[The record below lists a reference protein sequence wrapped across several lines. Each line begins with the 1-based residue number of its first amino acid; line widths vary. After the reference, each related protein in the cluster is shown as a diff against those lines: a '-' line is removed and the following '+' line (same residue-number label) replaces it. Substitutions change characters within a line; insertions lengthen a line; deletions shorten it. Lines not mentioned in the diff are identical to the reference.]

1 MSLHAKRQ
9 RTDSDRGHTQR
20 PTRSVLAGLA
30 GVAAVALVATAPA
43 AAAEAPPAR
52 SSSVVVH
59 QGKLAGD
66 GAIKHS
72 SATVQAE
79 VRATPAGERKADE
92 QPNELTR
99 PGKVEPRLMR
109 QAQDAG
115 SGDKR
120 VRVLITFD
128 EDQQVPRLPDPVVGE
143 SRNSS
148 ANVAAKSRADAQVA
162 SLKSRRA
169 DGYRA
174 IRTDLARQGGE
185 VVDEFWLI
193 KGVTAEIP
201 LKALDALAKRA
212 DVRHIELEDTG
223 IAPPADAD
231 PANDEE
237 DARAL
242 MRTDPY
248 FALNQ
253 TAGWI
258 GLLDTGVRATHTLF
272 NAPSNLAFREDMT
285 NTTSPNP
292 DDDCWNHG
300 TSSAAILSANSNLGF
315 AFRGVTGIAV
325 DSFKVYPTGCG
336 GLSGTAAVNG
346 FQRAVNVLDRVI
358 VAEMQ
363 AGGNETSA
371 ISVAADAAFDAGAVV
386 IAANGNNGSAAST
399 VNVPAVAQKVLGIGA
414 VDVKTLTTP
423 SYQSRGPAGDGRT
436 KPDIQAP
443 TNVETASSASSTA
456 TQVFTGTSAATPHA
470 AGAAAL
476 IRNFLRGG
484 TGDIEPGAVYAHMIM
499 SGTIAY
505 PFNSTTGAGRVKL
518 PVGGS
523 FWRGSSSIANGQTI
537 DIPIGL
543 PATND
548 VLNAAIWWPE
558 APANHNDVDL
568 SLVDPS
574 GAVRASSPSASGVF
588 ERVSVNGPITGGTW
602 KLRIRGYSVPSG
614 PQPVYWSITHTSP

>member
-1 MSLHAKRQ
+1 MSISVKR
-9 RTDSDRGHTQR
+9 H
-20 PTRSVLAGLA
+20 LAGLA
-30 GVAAVALVATAPA
+30 GLAAVAAVAATPA
-43 AAAEAPPAR
+43 AAAE
-52 SSSVVVH
+52 SVVVH
-59 QGKLAGD
+59 QGKLAAD
-66 GAIKHS
+66 GAMKHS

-79 VRATPAGERKADE
+79 VRDTPAAERKADE
-92 QPNELTR
+92 QPNALTR
-99 PGKVEPRLMR
+99 PGKVEPRLVR
-109 QAQDAG
+109 QAEEAG
-115 SGDKR
+115 ATDKR
-120 VRVLITFD
+120 VRVLITFE
-128 EDQQVPRLPDPVVGE
+128 EDQQVPRMPEPLIGE
-143 SRNSS
+143 PRNSS

-162 SLKSRRA
+162 SLRSRRA
-169 DGYRA
+169 DGYRR
-174 IRTDLARQGGE
+174 IRADLARHGAN
-185 VVDEFWLI
+185 VVEEFWLI
-193 KGVTAEIP
+193 KGVTAELP
-201 LKALDALAKRA
+201 LKALDALANRA

-231 PANDEE
+231 TANDVD
-237 DARAL
+237 DARAV

-248 FALNQ
+248 FGLNQ

-272 NAPSNLAFREDMT
+272 NTPSNLAFREDLT
-285 NTTSPNP
+285 NPTSPNP

-300 TSSAAILSANSNLGF
+300 TSSAAIISGNSNLGF
-315 AFRGVTGIAV
+315 AFRGVSGIAV
-325 DSFKVYPTGCG
+325 DSFKVYPSGCG
-336 GLSGTAAVNG
+336 GLNGTAAVNG

-414 VDVKTLTTP
+414 IDVKSLTTP
-423 SYQSRGPAGDGRT
+423 AYQSRGPAGDGRF

-443 TNVETASSASSTA
+443 TNVETASSATSTA

-484 TGDIEPGAVYAHMIM
+484 TGDVEPGAVYAHMIM

-505 PFNSTTGAGRVKL
+505 PFTNTSGAGRVKL

-523 FWRGSSSIANGQTI
+523 FWRGSSSVGNAQTI

-558 APANHNDVDL
+558 APASHNDIDL

-574 GAVRASSPSASGVF
+574 GVVRASSPSSAGVY
-588 ERVSVNGPITGGTW
+588 ERVSVNGPIAGGTW
-602 KLRIRGYSVPSG
+602 KLRLRGYNVPSG
-614 PQPVYWSITHTSP
+614 PQPVYWAITHTTP

>member
-1 MSLHAKRQ
+1 MSNQVKRQ
-9 RTDSDRGHTQR
+9 RAGSDRARSQR
-20 PTRSVLAGLA
+20 PIRGVLAGLA
-30 GVAAVALVATAPA
+30 GVAAVAVVATAPA
-43 AAAEAPPAR
+43 AAADPQFAGP
-52 SSSVVVH
+52 SSVVVH

-79 VRATPAGERKADE
+79 VRTTPAAERKADE
-92 QPNELTR
+92 QPNALTR
-99 PGKVEPRLMR
+99 PGKVEARLVS
-109 QAQDAG
+109 QAQEAG
-115 SGDKR
+115 ATDKR
-120 VRVLITFD
+120 VRVLITFA
-128 EDQQVPRLPDPVVGE
+128 EDQQVPRMPEPVVGE
-143 SRNSS
+143 SRNSA
-148 ANVAAKSRADAQVA
+148 ANVAAKSGADAQVA

-169 DGYRA
+169 DGYRK
-174 IRTDLARQGGE
+174 IRADLARQGAN
-185 VVDEFWLI
+185 VVEEFWLI

-201 LKALDALAKRA
+201 LKALDALANRA
-212 DVRHIELEDTG
+212 DVRYIELEDTG

-231 PANDEE
+231 PANNED
-237 DARAL
+237 DARAV

-248 FALNQ
+248 FGLNQ

-272 NAPSNLAFREDMT
+272 NTPSNLAFREDLT

-300 TSSAAILSANSNLGF
+300 TSSAAILSGNSNLGF

-325 DSFKVYPTGCG
+325 DSFKVYPSGCG
-336 GLSGTAAVNG
+336 NLNSTAAVNG

-371 ISVAADAAFDAGAVV
+371 ISAAADAAFDAGAVV

-399 VNVPAVAQKVLGIGA
+399 VNVPAVAQKVLGIGS
-414 VDVKTLTTP
+414 VDVKTLATP
-423 SYQSRGPAGDGRT
+423 ASQSRGPAGDGRI

-443 TNVETASSASSTA
+443 THVETASSASSTA
-456 TQVFTGTSAATPHA
+456 TKVFTGTSAATPHA

-484 TGDIEPGAVYAHMIM
+484 TGDVAPGAVYAHMIM

-505 PFNSTTGAGRVKL
+505 PFTNTNGAGRVKL

-523 FWRGSSSIANGQTI
+523 FWRGSSSVANGQTI
-537 DIPIGL
+537 DIPIGI
-543 PATND
+543 PATNN

-568 SLVDPS
+568 SLVDP
-574 GAVRASSPSASGVF
+574 GGVVRASSPSAAGVF
-588 ERVSVNGPITGGTW
+588 ERVSVNGPIAGGTW

-614 PQPVYWSITHTSP
+614 PQPVYWAITHTTP